1 MRARAL
7 FKSAN
12 SFMCKHISFTL
23 FYIFL
28 VLVSESISYI
38 NFLKLHPNL
47 AEFLKTNSS
56 FSTVPGAIF
65 NNISPR
71 GSWQI
76 FAENSYVPYVLFGV
90 QLTEAFLFFALIFWA
105 QSLLRKRNSSFIQE
119 IIHSLQAL
127 AKAPWMLVLLFL
139 SNFSLYTIR
148 FESFSVEL
156 IFISI
161 IILIAAVF
169 SIFLIY
175 AQPLLYD
182 NYYSFP
188 SVLKISWSYDKQ
200 SLLILLK
207 CLLLLSI
214 LNLIVLSVW
223 FSYENLVAASFP
235 RSLTHIVIGTIIA
248 LLFRIYTGLLSFVG
262 YNMIYNHLRNRE

>member
-1 MRARAL
+1 MTQPVFKDASMRARAL

-105 QSLLRKRNSSFIQE
+105 QSLFASEIHHLYKKLFIVCRRSQKHHGCWCYCFLVTFHF
-119 IIHSLQAL
+119 ILFVSNHFQLSLYL
-127 AKAPWMLVLLFL
+127 LVL
-139 SNFSLYTIR
+139 
-148 FESFSVEL
+148 
-156 IFISI
+156 
-161 IILIAAVF
+161 
-169 SIFLIY
+169 
-175 AQPLLYD
+175 
-182 NYYSFP
+182 
-188 SVLKISWSYDKQ
+188 
-200 SLLILLK
+200 
-207 CLLLLSI
+207 
-214 LNLIVLSVW
+214 
-223 FSYENLVAASFP
+223 
-235 RSLTHIVIGTIIA
+235 
-248 LLFRIYTGLLSFVG
+248 
-262 YNMIYNHLRNRE
+262 